1 MAADERRGLLD
12 PLYAEYAGVYDE
24 RTVSTPGDIAF
35 YREIAQEADGLVVE
49 LGVGIGRIAIPTVQ
63 AGVPVLGLDLSPRML
78 AIARRKALAASV
90 GGGLGLAV
98 ADMRR
103 FALARPAWLITIP
116 FRAFLHNLTTDDQLS
131 TLACCRA
138 ALDPGGRLVL
148 NVFNPDLAMI
158 AEWMHRE
165 PDEWGDPDP
174 RLPGSEERRVYD
186 PSRQRI
192 DQFVRFPAREGRG
205 SEVVIRLRWVYRYEM
220 EHLLARSG
228 FEVEALY
235 GDFERHPFGVTSTE
249 LVWVARPA

>member
-1 MAADERRGLLD
+1 MVADERRGPLD
-12 PLYAEYAGVYDE
+12 PLYAEYAGVYEE
-24 RTVSTPGDIAF
+24 RTVGTPGDIAF

-49 LGVGIGRIAIPTVQ
+49 LGVGTGRIAIPTVE
-63 AGVPVLGLDLSPRML
+63 AGVPLLGLDLSPRML

-90 GGGLGLAV
+90 GGDLGLAV

-103 FALARPAWLITIP
+103 FALTRPAALITIP

-138 ALDPGGRLVL
+138 ALDPSGRLVL
-148 NVFNPDLAMI
+148 NVLNPDLAMI

-165 PDEWGDPDP
+165 PDEWGEPDP
-174 RLPGSEERRVYD
+174 RLPGSEERREYE
-186 PSRQRI
+186 PSLQRM
-192 DQFVRFPAREGRG
+192 DQLVRFPAREGRG

-235 GDFERHPFGVTSTE
+235 GDFERNPFGVTSTE